1 MTDWESE
8 FGGEILLERY
18 KNREEKME
26 KKAYDNTNRGTLA
39 KNEKKIEATHADY
52 NGQLNVDGTDYWIN
66 GWIKKGNEGKSFL
79 SLSVK
84 PKAPAARQSS
94 EPTRKSK
101 GSGFDDMDDDLPF

>member
-1 MTDWESE
+1 
-8 FGGEILLERY
+8 
-18 KNREEKME
+18 ME
-26 KKAYDNTNRGTLA
+26 KKAFDPTNRGTLA

-66 GWIKKGNEGKSFL
+66 GWIKKGNEGKNFL

-94 EPTRKSK
+94 EPTRKSS
-101 GSGFDDMDDDLPF
+101 GSGFDDMNDDMPF